1 MEQTVQARK
10 LHTAD
15 PSGAHPGLRE
25 DSELQGGEHGSLDRA
40 GAASLGSPRNRSNG
54 GTVGA
59 RQDPARDLAG
69 CRRSG
74 LAALACALLVSACA
88 SAPPGYAGG
97 VVVAPVATCDR
108 LMSEAQVWLVRNG
121 AANGVTGIQTATAA
135 VVQTARPASDTSA
148 EVFVDV
154 TRSDGADGT
163 CRIDVSANSWNPF
176 SVNRAL
182 RIEDA
187 LAKHLRAVAAQ

>member
-1 MEQTVQARK
+1 MVQTSQARK

-15 PSGAHPGLRE
+15 PSGAHSGLTGRTRRFRE
-25 DSELQGGEHGSLDRA
+25 ASDGGLFRA
-40 GAASLGSPRNRSNG
+40 GKAGAVGPRGSAVSGADPVRSVPA
-54 GTVGA
+54 VGA
-59 RQDPARDLAG
+59 GPHG
-69 CRRSG
+69 F
-74 LAALACALLVSACA
+74 AALACALLVSACA
-88 SAPPGYAGG
+88 SAPPGYSGG

-135 VVQTARPASDTSA
+135 VVQTARPVSDTSA

-154 TRSDGADGT
+154 TRSNGADGT

-176 SVNRAL
+176 SVSRAL